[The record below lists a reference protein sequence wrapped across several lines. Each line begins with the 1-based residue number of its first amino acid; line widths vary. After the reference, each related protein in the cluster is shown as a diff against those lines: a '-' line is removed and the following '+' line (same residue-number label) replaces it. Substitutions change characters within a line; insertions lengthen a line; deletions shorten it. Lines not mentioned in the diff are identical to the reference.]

1 MWYYDYGDNM
11 EHSRISRLNE
21 VIKIL
26 KNSNI
31 IKDQSPT
38 NLCNTIEK
46 LGPTY
51 IKLGQILSTREDII
65 PVEYC
70 KGLERLRCNV
80 EKIDYD
86 TLLEILNKNYHNK
99 DEIFDNIDYT
109 PIGSAS
115 IAEVHLATLKST
127 KEKVVLK
134 IKRPNIEEIFKEDFS
149 ILKRAIDILHINKLI
164 KVINIDEVLEQLFK
178 TCLEETDF
186 IKEGNNLQ
194 DFKNNQE
201 KNNYIDCPKYYQ
213 EYSTDE
219 IIVMEYIDGYRISQ
233 IDKLKEE
240 KYNLEEISKIIS
252 ENYISQALTDG
263 LFHADPHPDNIII
276 SKDKINYIDLGMIGR
291 LSERNK
297 ALLKKCITSILS
309 KNYKEV
315 SRILISMC
323 EIKDEIDY
331 IKIENDIEKIL
342 DSYASLG
349 LESINLSSFIKDM
362 FTMLRENHLVLDKDI
377 TLLIRGIGIME
388 SVLYI
393 LNPKLNLIEVLS
405 LSIKQTALIDTFSKS
420 NLKEISNKVINN
432 TKSIIELPLET
443 SNLLKSLN
451 KGEIKFKVELSD
463 SNKHIDKIENL
474 IHEILL
480 SFIDGCLI
488 IASVFVEE
496 RLKPIFYLIII
507 LLSTYIIFKMIIDY
521 FHKGY

>member
-1 MWYYDYGDNM
+1 M
-11 EHSRISRLNE
+11 EHNSINRLNE

-26 KNSNI
+26 RNSNI
-31 IKDQSPT
+31 IKDQSPS

-51 IKLGQILSTREDII
+51 IKLGQILSTREDIV
-65 PVEYC
+65 PTEYC
-70 KGLERLRCNV
+70 KALERLRCNV
-80 EKIDYD
+80 EKIDYE
-86 TLLEILNKNYHNK
+86 TLLEILNNNYQNK
-99 DEIFDNIDYT
+99 DEVFENIDYT

-186 IKEGNNLQ
+186 IKEGKNLQ

-201 KNNYIDCPKYYQ
+201 KNNYVDCPKYYQ
-213 EYSTDE
+213 EYSTNE

-240 KYNLEEISKIIS
+240 NYNLEEISKIIS
-252 ENYISQALTDG
+252 ENYISQALNDG

-297 ALLKKCITSILS
+297 ALLKKCISSILS

-323 EIKDEIDY
+323 NVKDEVDY
-331 IKIENDIEKIL
+331 IKIENDIERIL
-342 DSYASLG
+342 DNYASLG

-420 NLKEISNKVINN
+420 NLDKISNKVINN

-488 IASVFVEE
+488 VASVFVEE

-521 FHKGY
+521 IHKGY

>member
-1 MWYYDYGDNM
+1 M
-11 EHSRISRLNE
+11 EHNSINRLNE

-26 KNSNI
+26 RNSNI
-31 IKDQSPT
+31 IKDQSPS

-65 PVEYC
+65 PTEYC
-70 KGLERLRCNV
+70 KALERLRCNV
-80 EKIDYD
+80 EKIDYE
-86 TLLEILNKNYHNK
+86 TLLEILNNNYQNK
-99 DEIFDNIDYT
+99 DEVFENIDYT

-164 KVINIDEVLEQLFK
+164 K
-178 TCLEETDF
+178 EETDF

-201 KNNYIDCPKYYQ
+201 KNNYVDCPKYYQ

-240 KYNLEEISKIIS
+240 NYNLEEISKIIS
-252 ENYISQALTDG
+252 ENYISQALNDG

-297 ALLKKCITSILS
+297 ALLKKCISCILS

-331 IKIENDIEKIL
+331 IKIENDIERIL
-342 DSYASLG
+342 D
-349 LESINLSSFIKDM
+349 NSFI
-362 FTMLRENHLVLDKDI
+362 
-377 TLLIRGIGIME
+377 
-388 SVLYI
+388 
-393 LNPKLNLIEVLS
+393 
-405 LSIKQTALIDTFSKS
+405 FSKF
-420 NLKEISNKVINN
+420 
-432 TKSIIELPLET
+432 
-443 SNLLKSLN
+443 
-451 KGEIKFKVELSD
+451 KG
-463 SNKHIDKIENL
+463 
-474 IHEILL
+474 
-480 SFIDGCLI
+480 
-488 IASVFVEE
+488 
-496 RLKPIFYLIII
+496 
-507 LLSTYIIFKMIIDY
+507 
-521 FHKGY
+521 